1 MMKNKYYSNFFRAD
15 ITRLHTQDIVIMIR
29 QYSEK
34 NQEEFAK
41 VVGKNFSTISK
52 VETGYRNLYL
62 HTFLEW
68 CRINNIK
75 VTIEKRN

>member
-1 MMKNKYYSNFFRAD
+1 MISNKYYRCD
-15 ITRLHTQDIVIMIR
+15 ITRLQVQDIVIMIR
-29 QYSEK
+29 EWNEQK
-34 NQEEFAK
+34 QEDFAK
-41 VVGKNFSTISK
+41 TVGRSYSTISK

-75 VTIEKRN
+75 VTIEKKK

>member
-1 MMKNKYYSNFFRAD
+1 MIRRDNYSNFFKAD

-29 QYSEK
+29 QYSGK
-34 NQEEFAK
+34 KQEDFAK
-41 VVGKNFSTISK
+41 AVGKSYSTISK

-68 CRINNIK
+68 CKINNIK